1 MKLKEWLVENVALI
15 VMCIMVI
22 IIFVIGFLLGYYAG
36 CNPEEWWSAT
46 NMTG

>member
-1 MKLKEWLVENVALI
+1 MKLKEWLVENIALI